1 MKKTILIF
9 IFSFFNTIIFA
20 QHYNK
25 KQIDSLLEVSYKH
38 MGNVPDKTIPI
49 DLEIIEASKKIGYT
63 RGLAIAYTYIGK
75 EYYNLNELKKAF
87 IYAAKAEAEA
97 NIINESSILSDVFR
111 LRAICFY
118 GTGLYTAAK
127 KELNKAL
134 VITNSIKDQDDKH
147 RKRGFIYILMALP
160 TLAKNDKQKDS
171 ILYYSKK
178 SYNEFLNMKKETFLK
193 NEGLSLATLR
203 IGLNFIIL
211 KQNDS
216 AEYYL
221 KKSFSIA
228 NKIDDRY
235 GKAYSLKSLGE
246 LYFIK
251 QEYKQSII
259 YYNEAILEAKKRQL
273 MPLLKD
279 CYLGLS
285 KVYNT
290 TGNPQGVKKSLNSY
304 VRLTDSIT
312 VLNNKIVD
320 ESIEHLI
327 KEKEDDYK
335 NNTHRLQRIKA
346 LLIGII
352 IITLVVLFFFYRK
365 LSLEKLKRQKNT
377 ELLKNKE
384 KKLQQL
390 IEFNAVTLEEVLQL
404 AKNKD
409 ASFFIKF
416 QELYPDFIEKL
427 APKTEKGATL
437 IHSELILCAMIKLG
451 FTTKE
456 IAQNLN
462 STVGAVETRKYRL
475 RKKFNLV
482 SSEEDLT
489 IWMMNL

>member
-1 MKKTILIF
+1 MKKTILTF
-9 IFSFFNTIIFA
+9 IFFFFNTIIFA

-25 KQIDSLLEVSYKH
+25 KQIDSLLEVSYSY
-38 MGNVPDKTIPI
+38 MGNVPNKTIPL
-49 DLEIIEASKKIGYT
+49 DLEIVEASKKIRYT
-63 RGLAIAYTYIGK
+63 RGLAIAYTYISK
-75 EYYNLNELKKAF
+75 EYYNLDKIKKAL
-87 IYAAKAEAEA
+87 IYSTKAETEA
-97 NIINESSILSDVFR
+97 NLINDPSLLSDIFR
-111 LRAICFY
+111 FRAMYYSRI
-118 GTGLYTAAK
+118 GLHIAAK

-134 VITNSIKDQDDKH
+134 IITNSIKDQDDKY
-147 RKRGFIYILMALP
+147 RKRGFIFRLKAITIIAENNNP
-160 TLAKNDKQKDS
+160 KDS

-178 SYNEFLNMKKETFLK
+178 SYNEFLSMKKETFLK
-193 NEGLSLATLR
+193 NEGLTLAALE
-203 IGLNFIIL
+203 IGHDFTIL

-228 NKIDDRY
+228 DKIGYIY
-235 GKAYSLKSLGE
+235 GKANSLKYLGE

-251 QEYKQSII
+251 QEYEQAII
-259 YYNEAILEAKKRQL
+259 YYNKAIIEAKKRQL
-273 MPLLKD
+273 AFLLKD

-285 KVYNT
+285 KVYNAT
-290 TGNPQGVKKSLNSY
+290 YNTQEAKKLLNSY
-304 VRLTDSIT
+304 IKLTDSLT

-320 ESIEHLI
+320 ESIDHIL
-327 KEKEDDYK
+327 KEKENDYE
-335 NNTHRLQRIKA
+335 NNTFRLQQIKA

-352 IITLVVLFFFYRK
+352 IIIVVVLFFFYKK
-365 LSLEKLKRQKNT
+365 LRLEKLKRKKDT

-384 KKLQQL
+384 EKLQQL
-390 IEFNAVTLEEVLQL
+390 IEFNAVTLEEVVQL

-427 APKTEKGATL
+427 ATKTEKNVTL
-437 IHSELILCAMIKLG
+437 IHSELLLCAMIKLG

-462 STVGAVETRKYRL
+462 LTVGAIETRKHRL
-475 RKKFNLV
+475 RKKLNMV
-482 SSEEDLT
+482 SSQEDFT

>member
-9 IFSFFNTIIFA
+9 IFSFFNTIVFA

-25 KQIDSLLEVSYKH
+25 KQIDSLLEVSYCY
-38 MGNVPDKTIPI
+38 MGNVPDKTIPL
-49 DLEIIEASKKIGYT
+49 DLEIIEASKKIEYT
-63 RGLAIAYTYIGK
+63 RGLAIAYTYISK
-75 EYYNLNELKKAF
+75 EYYNLDEIKKAL
-87 IYAAKAEAEA
+87 IYVSKAETEA
-97 NIINESSILSDVFR
+97 NIINDPTLLSDIFR
-111 LRAICFY
+111 LRAMYFSRI
-118 GTGLYTAAK
+118 GLHIAAK
-127 KELNKAL
+127 KELIKAL
-134 VITNSIKDQDDKH
+134 AITNSIEDQDEQH
-147 RKRGFIYILMALP
+147 RKRGYIYRLMTIALV
-160 TLAKNDKQKDS
+160 TKKDKQKDS

-178 SYNEFLNMKKETFLK
+178 TYNEFLSMKKETFLK
-193 NEGLSLATLR
+193 NEGLSLAILGF
-203 IGLNFIIL
+203 GLDYITL

-228 NKIDDRY
+228 DKIGYRY
-235 GKAYSLKSLGE
+235 GKANSLKYLGE

-259 YYNEAILEAKKRQL
+259 YYNEAIIEAKSRQL

-285 KVYNT
+285 KVYNVI
-290 TGNPQGVKKSLNSY
+290 GNSQGVRKSLNSY
-304 VRLTDSIT
+304 IQLTDSLT

-327 KEKEDDYK
+327 KEKEEDYK
-335 NNTHRLQRIKA
+335 NNTLRLQRIKA

-352 IITLVVLFFFYRK
+352 IIIAVVLFFFYRK
-365 LSLEKLKRQKNT
+365 LSLEKLKRKKNT

-390 IEFNAVTLEEVLQL
+390 IKFNTVTLEEVLQL

-437 IHSELILCAMIKLG
+437 IHSELVLCAMIKLG